1 MYISNGQRSY
11 ITNNKNNYKYQ
22 GDSLS
27 PLLFCMALSHYHKTW
42 TELIV
47 DIKYTELS
55 YLLYMDGLK
64 LRGRSEE
71 DLENELKSVV
81 AICSDINM
89 DLD

>member
-1 MYISNGQRSY
+1 
-11 ITNNKNNYKYQ
+11 
-22 GDSLS
+22 
-27 PLLFCMALSHYHKTW
+27 
-42 TELIV
+42 V

>member
-1 MYISNGQRSY
+1 
-11 ITNNKNNYKYQ
+11 
-22 GDSLS
+22 
-27 PLLFCMALSHYHKTW
+27 
-42 TELIV
+42 V

-55 YLLYMDGLK
+55 YLLDVDGLK

-71 DLENELKSVV
+71 DLESEIQSVR